1 MSDPQKETRIT
12 RQYIIKCIK
21 CDLYIPP
28 DATQCPQC
36 GTRIAPGTVQI
47 DNMTESKPPPSAPTR
62 AIKRATTN
70 RLFAPDASVL
80 LRFMPLGQ
88 TLTLPMQKPLLMGRA
103 FDVDVEKV
111 LDLTNHGG
119 QEHGVSRRHCQ
130 LQRRGTELV
139 VMDLGST
146 NGTFLN
152 GRQLSPHK
160 EFTVGH
166 GDRLIL
172 GTMHILVL
180 FSSQT

>member
-1 MSDPQKETRIT
+1 MSDPNKVARIT

-21 CDLYIPP
+21 CDLCIPP
-28 DATQCPQC
+28 DATHCPQC
-36 GTRIAPGTVQI
+36 GTPIAPGTVEI
-47 DNMTESKPPPSAPTR
+47 DPMTEEAPLPPAPTR

-70 RLFAPDASVL
+70 SLFAPDASVL
-80 LRFMPLGQ
+80 LRFMPLGE
-88 TLTLPMQKPLLMGRA
+88 TLTLPMRKPLMMGRA

-111 LDLTNHGG
+111 LDLTDYGG
-119 QEHGVSRRHCQ
+119 EEHGVSRQHCQ
-130 LQRRGTELV
+130 LQRRGAKLM

-152 GRQLSPHK
+152 GKQLPPHK
-160 EFTVGH
+160 EIKIGH

-180 FSSQT
+180 FSNQN